1 MQLVDQGSPQH
12 STSLNPDHGTACP
25 VCLPNL
31 PPGAGT
37 VLKRFDSGR
46 LFALAC
52 SDAVELANL
61 TAVLSFA
68 LVEEMAGS
76 GREAPNPHLLEQ
88 VGRWVWV

>member
-1 MQLVDQGSPQH
+1 M
-12 STSLNPDHGTACP
+12 
-25 VCLPNL
+25 
-31 PPGAGT
+31 
-37 VLKRFDSGR
+37 LKRFDSGR

-76 GREAPNPHLLEQ
+76 GREAPTPPLLEP